1 MGRTHLYVV
10 PFMVVAAL
18 AEEAVGDD
26 FMDIELVQH
35 GVGVLNASQV
45 NTERVKAETIRGEPC
60 SRTR

>member
-1 MGRTHLYVV
+1 
-10 PFMVVAAL
+10 MVVAAL